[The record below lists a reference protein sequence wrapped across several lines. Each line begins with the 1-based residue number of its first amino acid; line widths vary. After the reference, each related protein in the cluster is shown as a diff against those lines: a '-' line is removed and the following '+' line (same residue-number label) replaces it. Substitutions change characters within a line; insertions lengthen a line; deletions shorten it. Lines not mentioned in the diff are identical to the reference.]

1 MAIGHAV
8 AWSRRERFERI
19 FVGAAFGLLGWLMYW
34 WQCATEWNHPVVLD
48 GLTFALLLA
57 AQHFARKRDAK
68 NIIPEAIHALVIAA
82 MNLSLWVWTSRMV
95 PGDLDI
101 ITWGL
106 LAGILIGLGLY
117 AAERAHRIFGL
128 VIMLAATANLVFLAW
143 SKLDGV
149 PRILT
154 FMGLGVILIV
164 LSGLY
169 HKYQEKL
176 KEYL

>member
-1 MAIGHAV
+1 V
-8 AWSRRERFERI
+8 
-19 FVGAAFGLLGWLMYW
+19 
-34 WQCATEWNHPVVLD
+34 
-48 GLTFALLLA
+48 
-57 AQHFARKRDAK
+57 
-68 NIIPEAIHALVIAA
+68 A
-82 MNLSLWVWTSRMV
+82 MNLSLWVWASRMV

-154 FMGLGVILIV
+154 FIGLGIILIV

-169 HKYQEKL
+169 HKYQEQL

>member
-1 MAIGHAV
+1 MFGWHCAFHWNEPVAWDGLAIGL
-8 AWSRRERFERI
+8 
-19 FVGAAFGLLGWLMYW
+19 LLG
-34 WQCATEWNHPVVLD
+34 
-48 GLTFALLLA
+48 
-57 AQHFARKRDAK
+57 AQYFARKRDTE
-68 NIIPEAIHALVIAA
+68 NIVPKVIHVLLIMA
-82 MNLSLWVWTSRMV
+82 MNLSLWVWVSRMV
-95 PGDLDI
+95 PGDLDVL
-101 ITWGL
+101 TWGL

-143 SKLDGV
+143 SKLNGV